1 MEVTLLSDT
10 GHQQKGA
17 YLSEWLLKPLHH
29 VPDLKS
35 Y

>member
-1 MEVTLLSDT
+1 MKVTLLSDT
-10 GHQQKGA
+10 GHQKGA
-17 YLSEWLLKPLHH
+17 YLSEWLLKLLHY